1 MPRKETVQPDPEKT
15 FTLADGTTVDIR
27 GRGTYLIGRGLH
39 MRDKHQE
46 LCCKITEPV
55 ADIYLSKSGRKTVA
69 EKDDILKSA
78 SIFDRY
84 LQNTQLYPI
93 SGDDSSVRKR
103 IYRYVKKE
111 IELLAKCI
119 EQKNKS

>member
-1 MPRKETVQPDPEKT
+1 MPRKKTVQPDPDTT
-15 FTLADGTTVDIR
+15 FTLADGAIVEIR
-27 GRGTYLIGRGLH
+27 GPGAYIIGRGLH
-39 MRDKHQE
+39 MQDKHQE
-46 LCCKITEPV
+46 LCGKITNLV
-55 ADIYLSKSGRKTVA
+55 VDIYLSKSGRKTVA